1 MRIIE
6 KKKINE
12 NISLKTSDVLS
23 GYESGDAIRIEIFG
37 KEVLW
42 FTFDKLNGLIP
53 RSTGFM
59 KKFSSEIKNS
69 KLKTIGPD
77 VSIIHIDSLEN

>member
-1 MRIIE
+1 MKIIE
-6 KKKINE
+6 KKKIDE

-37 KEVLW
+37 KDALW

-53 RSTGFM
+53 RSTDFM

-77 VSIIHIDSLEN
+77 VSLVHIDSLEN